1 MTALLLAGQPG
12 GLEAKSYSSGG
23 GHTYSSSSSHSSGGS
38 HSFSGSSRSSSGAS
52 HSSSSGSS
60 KSSASSSSRSSGSPK
75 SNKSFTS
82 SSGKSYGSG
91 SSWSDENRR
100 GYNSSKSYT
109 APNGASA
116 SPRSSKEAAPS
127 SAFTFDTAAARAR
140 KEEGS
145 RQEFSRFKE
154 ANAPANNSTA
164 PNQPA
169 PSYRVTPPP
178 LTPSASGQYRRPD
191 YIPDAPTIW
200 SRPAR
205 SYTIFA
211 PYVSRPVVVYR
222 DPYNSFFW
230 WWLLDRSLDDRAYW
244 AYHHRYDMDPARY
257 QALVADNRQL
267 EQRVAELEAQQV
279 PRDPSYTPPGVDRDL
294 MYSDQHV
301 KRVYSNRP
309 TASGRVVFWLFG
321 VPVAIGASWFL
332 IWFIFYKRWQP
343 ATA

>member
-1 MTALLLAGQPG
+1 V
-12 GLEAKSYSSGG
+12 
-23 GHTYSSSSSHSSGGS
+23 SHSSG
-38 HSFSGSSRSSSGAS
+38 
-52 HSSSSGSS
+52 SSSGSS
-60 KSSASSSSRSSGSPK
+60 KSSGASGSRSGGSQKSSS
-75 SNKSFTS
+75 KSFTS

-109 APNGASA
+109 SPNGASA

-127 SAFTFDTAAARAR
+127 TGFTFDSAAARPR
-140 KEEGS
+140 KEEAS

-154 ANAPANNSTA
+154 ADASANNSAA

-169 PSYRVTPPP
+169 PSYRITPPP

-257 QALVADNRQL
+257 QALLADNHQL
-267 EQRVAELEAQQV
+267 EQRVADLEAQQV
-279 PRDPSYTPPGVDRDL
+279 PRDPAYTPAGVDRDL

-321 VPVAIGASWFL
+321 VPVAIGACWFL